1 MLDTNHTNQLFFL
14 FFFFLLLFA
23 MFLRK
28 MFFHR
33 PSLRVVLG
41 AQVYF

>member
-14 FFFFLLLFA
+14 FFFLLLFA

-33 PSLRVVLG
+33 PSVRVVLG